1 MLRSPRIQPSAP
13 TSNAPRTLATS
24 PNSTSAPSFSRYT
37 EPCSFIP
44 HRTSTPSANTSLN
57 HCLLSLN
64 SGADG
69 ISYFGCRGRKIE
81 EREPPGVVR
90 ARQDRRALNACE
102 HGWWE
107 AVLERRPRPVDAD
120 GLSQAAALEAGVA
133 LEDEKEDAGLLEGKC
148 ARVRPTIPDRL

>member
-90 ARQDRRALNACE
+90 ARQDRRALSTRANTAGGRQCSSA
-102 HGWWE
+102 GRAQWMLT
-107 AVLERRPRPVDAD
+107 AYPRPR
-120 GLSQAAALEAGVA
+120 LSRRESRSKMRKRMPDCLRGS
-133 LEDEKEDAGLLEGKC
+133 
-148 ARVRPTIPDRL
+148 ARG